1 MFVLVLVP
9 DALASQGIEM
19 TGDAREPQEADPGR
33 AFWVTP
39 QSWVDDD
46 LEAGRLP
53 SLKGMT
59 PVELPALG
67 GGCPFR
73 G

>member
-1 MFVLVLVP
+1 MEE
-9 DALASQGIEM
+9 SQ
-19 TGDAREPQEADPGR
+19 TTPEADSNR
-33 AFWVTP
+33 AGFWVTP

-59 PVELPALG
+59 PIELPALG
-67 GGCPFR
+67 GGCPFLNR
-73 G
+73 